1 MKRIF
6 SLLFSLVMCFGMLV
20 SCNDETPSESST
32 SEEPLEA
39 MFLSYSLDSYKCELS
54 EDEAKI
60 VKEIANASDFH
71 VEDLCDCYVY
81 YEFSFGEKR
90 VRYHENVLEDLATWK
105 VKKLSEEEQTLL
117 DGIVYSHFS
126 RMDEEENRFS
136 WQHDD

>member
-6 SLLFSLVMCFGMLV
+6 SLLFSLIMCFGMFV
-20 SCNDETPSESST
+20 SCNDETPSESSS

-54 EDEAKI
+54 EDEAKT

-117 DGIVYSHFS
+117 DEIVYSHFS
-126 RMDEEENRFS
+126 RMDEEENHFS